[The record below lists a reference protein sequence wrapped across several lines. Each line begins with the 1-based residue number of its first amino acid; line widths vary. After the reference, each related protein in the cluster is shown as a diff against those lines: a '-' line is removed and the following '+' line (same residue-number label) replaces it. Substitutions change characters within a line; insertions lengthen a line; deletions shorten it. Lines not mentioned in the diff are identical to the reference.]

1 MKTIRNFL
9 NGVSIG
15 LASVMLMSSAS
26 LALDNTNKAI
36 NEDSLSTTDIVDD
49 ILFEEDCSSC
59 GYITIY
65 DTDDNLVYDVLVR
78 DKDNI
83 KDKKLKKLLKRS
95 DYLMSNR
102 ISDYYIISN

>member
-1 MKTIRNFL
+1 MKTVRKIL
-9 NGVSIG
+9 NGFSIG

-49 ILFEEDCSSC
+49 ILFDEDCESC

-83 KDKKLKKLLKRS
+83 KDKELIKLLKKS
-95 DYLMSNR
+95 DYLMGNR

>member
-1 MKTIRNFL
+1 MKTIRKIL

-26 LALDNTNKAI
+26 LALDHPNKVNGKESI
-36 NEDSLSTTDIVDD
+36 STTDIVDD
-49 ILFEEDCSSC
+49 ILFEEDCGSC

-65 DTDDNLVYDVLVR
+65 DSNDNLVYDVLVR

-83 KDKKLKKLLKRS
+83 KDKKLKKLLKKS